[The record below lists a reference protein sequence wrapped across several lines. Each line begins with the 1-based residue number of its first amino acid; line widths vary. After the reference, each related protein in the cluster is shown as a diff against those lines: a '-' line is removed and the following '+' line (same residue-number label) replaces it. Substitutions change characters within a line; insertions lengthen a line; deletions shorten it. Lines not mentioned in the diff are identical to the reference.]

1 MQKRLVRKRHLE
13 MTLSKINPHPSPT
26 ASLEQYTIPPD
37 VAAEM
42 LRIAAYVYDDII
54 NKTIADLGCG
64 TGRLAIGALLLGAKK
79 AVGIDIDK
87 TAVKIAKENA
97 KDMSLQKRVDWVV
110 GDIEILQGH
119 MDTVLQNPPFGVQKR
134 RADRKFLKK
143 ALALA
148 NVTYSLHKG
157 GTRNRLFLKKFIE
170 ECGGKV
176 TGVFNL
182 KMSIPRMFEFHKKKS
197 HVFQVDLYRIEGEKK
212 CSILNKEADK

>member
-1 MQKRLVRKRHLE
+1 MA
-13 MTLSKINPHPSPT
+13 LSRIKPHPSPT

-54 NKTIADLGCG
+54 NKTIVDLGCG

-79 AVGIDIDK
+79 AVGIDVDK
-87 TAVKIAKENA
+87 VAVKTAKENA
-97 KDMSLQKRVDWVV
+97 KDVGVRKQIDWII
-110 GDIEILQGH
+110 GNIEALQGRFN
-119 MDTVLQNPPFGVQKR
+119 TALQNPPFGVQKKG
-134 RADRKFLKK
+134 ADRKFLEK

-148 NVTYSLHKG
+148 HVTYSLHRG

-170 ECGGKV
+170 ERGGKV

-182 KMSIPRMFEFHKKKS
+182 KMSIPRMFEFHTKKRY
-197 HVFQVDLYRIEGEKK
+197 VFQVDLYRIEGEKK
-212 CSILNKEADK
+212 CNILNEEADKLSFQVNLSA